1 MFKYEDLKPQHQK
14 KHIMQKCIIGM
25 RLVEHWPTKREQIGS
40 L

>member
-14 KHIMQKCIIGM
+14 KHIIGM